1 MGSLNKKYISP
12 LVVGLG
18 AGVLTIVPV
27 IKSLGCCL
35 LIPIAAFL
43 SLMLEQKASNDYSKL
58 EIKKGIVFGLLTGLT
73 AAIFGTT
80 FDFIITLITHTNDL
94 VIAFPE
100 LLETL
105 NNFPINEATREEVI
119 SLLAEVVES
128 IKNYG
133 FSPLYSL
140 SFLFNNLFTNSIF
153 GMLGGI
159 IGVQILNSRNEK
171 R

>member
-1 MGSLNKKYISP
+1 MENLNKKYISP

-35 LIPIAAFL
+35 LIPVAAYVA
-43 SLMLEQKASNDYSKL
+43 LMLDQKANNDYSKL
-58 EIKKGIVFGLLTGLT
+58 EIKKGVIFGLITGVT

-94 VIAFPE
+94 VIAFPQ

-105 NNFPINEATREEVI
+105 DNFPIDEATREEVI
-119 SLLAEVVES
+119 SLLSDIVES
-128 IKNYG
+128 IKTNG
-133 FSPLYSL
+133 FSPLYTITY
-140 SFLFNNLFTNSIF
+140 LFNNLFTNSIF

-159 IGVQILNSRNEK
+159 IGVQILNSQNDK
-171 R
+171 K

>member
-35 LIPIAAFL
+35 IIPIAAFV

-58 EIKKGIVFGLLTGLT
+58 EIKKGILFGLLTGLT

-80 FDFIITLITHTNDL
+80 FDFIITLLTHTNDL
-94 VIAFPE
+94 VISFPQ
-100 LLETL
+100 LLETIE
-105 NNFPINEATREEVI
+105 NFPIAEATREEVI